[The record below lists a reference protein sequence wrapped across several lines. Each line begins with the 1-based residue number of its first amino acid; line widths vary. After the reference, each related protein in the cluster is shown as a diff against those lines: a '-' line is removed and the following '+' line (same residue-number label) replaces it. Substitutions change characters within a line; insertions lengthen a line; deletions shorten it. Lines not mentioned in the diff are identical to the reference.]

1 MGHRT
6 RKDLAA
12 AIRRRVEDEGDEEG
26 GLDVLD
32 DDSLSEG
39 SIISDDDAQEGD
51 DASTVEATPAVV
63 TSDILK
69 VNGNAQKS
77 PKAHGRSA
85 NGNAENKKPLTNGT
99 ADMDMML
106 NGLKLSEN
114 LPIEEM
120 QYEDLREDVEIQ
132 SPAVVRS
139 TAQMDQP
146 QELPHE
152 RRRREHEEY
161 KKKRDAD
168 PAFVPNRGAFFMH
181 DHRHS
186 GPAANGFRPFGRGR
200 GRGRP
205 GIGGPF
211 APSKY
216 VTSPNTEGHNLILS
230 SQMQHFEPTDAPWA
244 HDMHEIISEPSPRN
258 LQAPSYANGSSNMSS
273 RVPVSTSKAA
283 PPNRALSTEKNIG
296 NVQIRVFLPM
306 MEKLFVF
313 PGILVKQYTRLPDH
327 RPPLRRDKPV
337 RISLPDHP
345 PRYIFPAVDRS
356 FIFIPR
362 AMRPNQQGFGGRGRG
377 RSVMGS
383 IGGYSRRTSV
393 FGGSVYGSAYTPS
406 VAMSRRSSLAR
417 EVTVNREN
425 IVSPSGS
432 TMSRP
437 QMTVDATRP
446 IVKLPPSSQS
456 AQPQPL
462 QSIENGSQMAPPQSS
477 TSLDDLPR
485 PQTYPLPQKPTFR
498 ENRPNPIP
506 MHQPRPQKAVSV
518 ADIESPAT
526 LSFNPPQQH
535 QQPFHQQVPIQVNGN
550 GYSHDAML
558 HSRNPSYP
566 SQASTGTPLSQIPER
581 AIHAQP
587 FQPNPYQ
594 QQSQNFYGQPYQ
606 VMPPPQGYYYPQSF
620 NQTMAPSGGAPP
632 FIPAQPQ
639 QQQPSFP
646 QGGQQ
651 SDNSSQGGVQNL
663 VAQEVNGMVYY
674 YDAAQIPAVATFP
687 AYQPPQQYP
696 MQPVGGVAGLGGMM
710 TPSPDGFYYP
720 QQPQGVVYY
729 TQ

>member
-1 MGHRT
+1 MGHRQ

-12 AIRRRVEDEGDEEG
+12 SRRRVEDEGDDEG
-26 GLDVLD
+26 GLDADLD
-32 DDSLSEG
+32 DESSEG
-39 SIISDDDAQEGD
+39 SILSDEDDAHEGD
-51 DASTVEATPAVV
+51 EVSTAIVAPAD
-63 TSDILK
+63 SLELPKI
-69 VNGNAQKS
+69 NGNGQRLPKDKKGTSSNGIAESSKKS
-77 PKAHGRSA
+77 
-85 NGNAENKKPLTNGT
+85 LTNGT
-99 ADMDMML
+99 SDMDMML
-106 NGLKLSEN
+106 NGLKISNHKDSTEGV
-114 LPIEEM
+114 
-120 QYEDLREDVEIQ
+120 QYEDLRDDEEMQIP
-132 SPAVVRS
+132 SPAVVNS
-139 TAQMDQP
+139 NAQMDRP

-211 APSKY
+211 APS
-216 VTSPNTEGHNLILS
+216 N
-230 SQMQHFEPTDAPWA
+230 QMQQPYEPTDAPWT
-244 HDMHEIISEPSPRN
+244 HDMHEVISEPSPRN
-258 LQAPSYANGSSNMSS
+258 LQPNYGPHSMPS
-273 RVPVSTSKAA
+273 RVPISTSKAA
-283 PPNRALSTEKNIG
+283 PPNRALSVTKHIG
-296 NVQIRVFLPM
+296 NVQIRVYISDMKEPL
-306 MEKLFVF
+306 VF
-313 PGILVKQYTRLPDH
+313 PGIAVKQYTRLPDH

-393 FGGSVYGSAYTPS
+393 FGGSMFGSAYSPS

-417 EVTVNREN
+417 EVNRDGLA
-425 IVSPSGS
+425 SPTGS
-432 TMSRP
+432 TASRQHMPMDPSRP
-437 QMTVDATRP
+437 VP
-446 IVKLPPSSQS
+446 VVKLPPANQS
-456 AQPQPL
+456 IQIQHL
-462 QSIENGSQMAPPQSS
+462 QSTANASQNDSPQASAS
-477 TSLDDLPR
+477 IDDLPR

-535 QQPFHQQVPIQVNGN
+535 QQPFHQQVPVQVNGN
-550 GYSHDAML
+550 NYKHDNML

-594 QQSQNFYGQPYQ
+594 QQASNFYSPAPY
-606 VMPPPQGYYYPQSF
+606 MPAPQGYYYP
-620 NQTMAPSGGAPP
+620 PSYSQPGAAPP
-632 FIPAQPQ
+632 FVPPQSQQ
-639 QQQPSFP
+639 QQQPPFSQP
-646 QGGQQ
+646 NQQ
-651 SDNSSQGGVQNL
+651 PDTTNL

-687 AYQPPQQYP
+687 AYQAPPSYP
-696 MQPVGGVAGLGGMM
+696 MQQVGGVVGMGGMM

-720 QQPQGVVYY
+720 QAPQQGVVYY
-729 TQ
+729 PQ